1 VANVKD
7 LRKRIKSVKNTRQIT
22 RAMKMV
28 AAAKLRRAQNT
39 ALAQRPYGRKMAEV
53 LGALAAHSNAVTHP
67 LFNESELKK
76 TLLVV
81 VTSDRGLCGSFN
93 TNLNKRAAVRFQEL
107 QALGHEVQLYVIG
120 RKGRDYFRRRKYP
133 ILKEKLNVFSR
144 LEYGDAKHLADD
156 LMEMF
161 LAGQFGRVE
170 IVYNEFLSVMQ
181 PRIVVETLLPVPP
194 LEAEKTDAAV
204 DYEFEPNP
212 ETIFAALVPWHVRTQ
227 VWRVLQESYAAELGS
242 RMSAMDAASRNAGEM
257 IDSLTLTMNK
267 IRQAAITREL
277 IEVVSGAAA
286 LT

>member
-1 VANVKD
+1 MANVKD

-28 AAAKLRRAQNT
+28 AAAKLRRAQNA

-53 LGALAAHSNAVTHP
+53 LGALAARADTTTHP
-67 LFNESELKK
+67 LFVVSEAKT

-93 TNLNKRAAVRFQEL
+93 TNLCKRAATRFQEL
-107 QALGHEVQLYVIG
+107 KDAGREVQLYIIG

-133 ILKEKLNVFSR
+133 ILQEKLNVFSR
-144 LEYGDAKHLADD
+144 LEYGDAKLLADD
-156 LMEMF
+156 LAARF
-161 LAGQFGRVE
+161 LAGEHGTIEF
-170 IVYNEFLSVMQ
+170 VYNEFLSVVQ
-181 PRIVVETLLPVPP
+181 PRIVAEQLLPVPP
-194 LEAEKTDAAV
+194 LKDGSGAGG
-204 DYEFEPNP
+204 DYDFEPDP
-212 ETIFAALVPWHVRTQ
+212 KTIFDALVPWHVRTQ

-257 IDSLTLTMNK
+257 IDNLTLTMNK

-286 LT
+286 LN